1 MAGDAESDIKD
12 IKNTVHHIERRQ
24 LDQEA
29 RIAKV
34 EGRQDGFDAVM
45 KEAHSRLDEKIE
57 NVGRR
62 VDGLRSLME
71 SIGSTLKSH
80 TTQEDQDR
88 QKMYW
93 MLVSILFGVLGYLGI
108 FLFERVVG

>member
-1 MAGDAESDIKD
+1 VPEHHDDIKD

-45 KEAHSRLDEKIE
+45 KEAHSRLDEKIDG
-57 NVGRR
+57 VGRR
-62 VDGLRSLME
+62 VDGLRSVMDN
-71 SIGSTLKSH
+71 IGHTLKAHTDQEDKDRGKLLWIVTSTLLAVIGYFAVYVFEK
-80 TTQEDQDR
+80 
-88 QKMYW
+88 
-93 MLVSILFGVLGYLGI
+93 VSG
-108 FLFERVVG
+108 